1 MALHRESSNG
11 HLHAAA
17 HPHEHAPK
25 SFGFA
30 FAFGTAL
37 NVAFVIVEAIFGFLG
52 NSTALLADAGHN
64 LSDVCG
70 LLVAWGASVLSRRT
84 PTTRYTYGLGS
95 SSILAALFNAMFL
108 LTAVGAIAW
117 EAAQRLAHPVPVAGT
132 TVMIVAAVG
141 IAINGATAWLF
152 ASGRKGDINIRGAF
166 LHMAA
171 DAAVSAGVVVA
182 GAIILLTGWDW
193 VDPAMSLLICIV
205 IVWGT
210 WSLLNDSVRMSLA
223 AVPPNVE
230 PAEVRSYLGQL
241 PGVAQ
246 LHDLHIWPM
255 STTETAL
262 TCHLVMPG
270 GHPGDEFLMD
280 AARELQHRFSI
291 GHATIQIET
300 SEATQCV
307 LEPDKVV

>member
-1 MALHRESSNG
+1 
-11 HLHAAA
+11 
-17 HPHEHAPK
+17 
-25 SFGFA
+25 
-30 FAFGTAL
+30 
-37 NVAFVIVEAIFGFLG
+37 
-52 NSTALLADAGHN
+52 
-64 LSDVCG
+64 
-70 LLVAWGASVLSRRT
+70 
-84 PTTRYTYGLGS
+84 
-95 SSILAALFNAMFL
+95 
-108 LTAVGAIAW
+108 
-117 EAAQRLAHPVPVAGT
+117 
-132 TVMIVAAVG
+132 
-141 IAINGATAWLF
+141 
-152 ASGRKGDINIRGAF
+152 
-166 LHMAA
+166 
-171 DAAVSAGVVVA
+171 
-182 GAIILLTGWDW
+182 
-193 VDPAMSLLICIV
+193 MSLLICVV

-210 WSLLNDSVRMSLA
+210 WSLLKDSVRMSLA

-230 PAEVRSYLGQL
+230 PTEVRSYLRQL

-280 AARELQHRFSI
+280 AARELQHLFSI